1 MKIVKFCLLPLLV
14 LVVGGGLAAWF
25 FLKDMPTEWNVDVS
39 TTIDAPA
46 AEIHPYIEDLHRW
59 KEWSAFREEFPD
71 SAYSFEGAESG
82 VGAVMTTTGEG
93 GTMRVE
99 ITASDPA
106 KGVWFDE
113 LLEGTISSKGVIL
126 FEESGELTRV
136 TWQDHGSF
144 GDFLLLRPF
153 NLALEKALTEGFQA
167 NLERLKQLVEA
178 AE

>member
-14 LVVGGGLAAWF
+14 VVLGGGVAAGEF
-25 FLKDMPTEWNVDVS
+25 RKDMPAEWNVDVS

-46 AEIHPYIEDLHRW
+46 ARIHPYIEDLHRW
-59 KEWSAFREEFPD
+59 KEWSSFREEYPD
-71 SAYSFEGAESG
+71 SAYSFEGAERG

-113 LLEGTISSKGVIL
+113 LLEGTIQSKGVIL
-126 FEESGELTRV
+126 YEESGGTTTVR
-136 TWQDHGSF
+136 WQDHGTV

-153 NLALEKALTEGFQA
+153 NLAIEKGLSEGFAA
-167 NLERLKQLVEA
+167 NLEVLKAVVEGG
-178 AE
+178 E